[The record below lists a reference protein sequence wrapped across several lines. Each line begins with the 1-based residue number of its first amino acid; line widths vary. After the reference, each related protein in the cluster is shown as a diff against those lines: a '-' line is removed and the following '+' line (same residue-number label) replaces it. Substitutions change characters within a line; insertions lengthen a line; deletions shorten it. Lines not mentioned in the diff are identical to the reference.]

1 MGGMRQGEGGGRT
14 AFRQPT
20 PSLYAKNW
28 KKKGNFRQIRPGME
42 ETPEVLGMKEKGG
55 MRNDGTENTGVEE
68 NVKKKDRI

>member
-1 MGGMRQGEGGGRT
+1 
-14 AFRQPT
+14 
-20 PSLYAKNW
+20 
-28 KKKGNFRQIRPGME
+28 ME